1 MALEF
6 FLNFSEILIR
16 ILIGKSA
23 CYVYCISENIFMNIS
38 SIFYL
43 FVKDSH
49 KKIVKYTNT
58 LSGDWKVP
66 WFLLIIFP
74 VVTNHFCLR
83 FFSNIF
89 LNIDQVQAVF
99 LFSFVVQIVLKLRI
113 FCADPR
119 FLFSFGCCPLVQNP
133 NLYIL
138 YPFLAL
144 NPTYYL
150 IASFGNWLHILDFLQ
165 YVVWN

>member
-1 MALEF
+1 MALVF
-6 FLNFSEILIR
+6 FLFSQILIG
-16 ILIGKSA
+16 ILIGKAA
-23 CYVYCISENIFMNIS
+23 CYVYCISESILINDF
-38 SIFYL
+38 SIFGLY
-43 FVKDSH
+43 VKDSH
-49 KKIVKYTNT
+49 KKLWNIQILCLGLEGSVIFADNF
-58 LSGDWKVP
+58 SGSYKP
-66 WFLLIIFP
+66 FLFEM
-74 VVTNHFCLR
+74 
-83 FFSNIF
+83 FFWSLFF
-89 LNIDQVQAVF
+89 LNIDQAQAVF
-99 LFSFVVQIVLKLRI
+99 LFSFVVQIVLKLQI

>member
-1 MALEF
+1 
-6 FLNFSEILIR
+6 
-16 ILIGKSA
+16 
-23 CYVYCISENIFMNIS
+23 
-38 SIFYL
+38 
-43 FVKDSH
+43 
-49 KKIVKYTNT
+49 
-58 LSGDWKVP
+58 
-66 WFLLIIFP
+66 
-74 VVTNHFCLR
+74 
-83 FFSNIF
+83 
-89 LNIDQVQAVF
+89 
-99 LFSFVVQIVLKLRI
+99 VQIVLKPRI